1 MVSHACK
8 RYWKSFLGK
17 LVGWRSL
24 MLLASRSHRNAFVK
38 VLASSVISLIHSIIE
53 RWSNS
58 RSIQYLIFLIFWLR
72 TLSLSRLR
80 NFASWF
86 CSSLISELLK
96 LDLFLIFINI
106 IYNYTFSKLRWCQ
119 RHIFM
124 IRFQFEYHWW
134 SMLFFFIFLIN
145 MVFII

>member
-38 VLASSVISLIHSIIE
+38 VLASSVIPFIQSIIE

-58 RSIQYLIFLIFWLR
+58 RRIQNLIFLILWLR

-86 CSSLISELLK
+86 LSSLISELLK
-96 LDLFLIFINI
+96 LDLFWIFINV
-106 IYNYTFSKLRWCQ
+106 IYNYTFSKLRWSQ
-119 RHIFM
+119 RHIFI
-124 IRFQFEYHWW
+124 IRIQF
-134 SMLFFFIFLIN
+134 
-145 MVFII
+145 